1 MVNMWNTGEMAGRVR
16 NRRKTGADRKSVDRY
31 SGEPRGRWRLA
42 VSEARRGRSDRGDPE
57 GTEGRRRLTVSVR
70 NRGEKEQLLV
80 TVRNSG
86 RSRPRW
92 RVCRLQVFRSTLD

>member
-16 NRRKTGADRKSVDRY
+16 IRRKKEQIGDLLMVTVENL
-31 SGEPRGRWRLA
+31 GEDGDWL
-42 VSEARRGRSDRGDPE
+42 VRRGE
-57 GTEGRRRLTVSVR
+57 GEVTVGIRRLTVSVR